1 MNKKSDNETKTNG
14 SELKQFVFLTIILYC
29 FWLILS
35 GVFDIK
41 FLIIG
46 LVSSIV
52 IAWLTQ
58 SLLRLNSTSGQSET
72 FLAYDFPYLKFLIYC
87 LWLFGEIIKANI
99 YVVKLVLNPKLPID
113 PAVIT
118 FKRHMSNPTAHTL
131 LANSITLTP
140 GTVTIDIVDDV
151 YYVHAITN
159 EIGLDLVP
167 HGGDMANR
175 VAKIFGEQDID
186 NTRETE
192 EGK

>member
-1 MNKKSDNETKTNG
+1 MNRVEDKETKTNG
-14 SELKQFVFLTIILYC
+14 SELKQFIFLTIVLYG

-35 GVFDIK
+35 GVFEIK

-46 LVSSIV
+46 LVSSII
-52 IAWLTQ
+52 IAWITR
-58 SLLRLNSTSGQSET
+58 SLLRMNSLGDKKET
-72 FLAYDFPYLKFLIYC
+72 FLAFDFPYLKFLIYC

-151 YYVHAITN
+151 YYVHAITK
-159 EIGLDLVP
+159 ELGLSLVP
-167 HGGDMANR
+167 DGGDMANR
-175 VAKIFGEQDID
+175 IAKLFGEQDID
-186 NTRETE
+186 NTLETE
-192 EGK
+192 EGI